1 MKSDMKHKKVALIL
15 SALIILLFVVC
26 VGMLYFRTTHRD
38 SMTAEIYLDGELIRQ
53 IDLSTVT
60 SEYQFTVNDGSGGS
74 NTITVRPGAIGIT
87 QADCPDKLC
96 VHQGFMQNDLLPI
109 VCLPH
114 HLVIR
119 IVPTDSAILTDAVTY

>member
-1 MKSDMKHKKVALIL
+1 MKSAMKHKKTAWIL
-15 SALIILLFVVC
+15 SALILLLFVVC
-26 VGMLYFRTTHRD
+26 VSMLYFRTTHRD

-60 SEYQFTVNDGSGGS
+60 SEYQFTVRDSSGGS

-96 VHQGFMQNDLLPI
+96 VHQGFMQDDLLPI

-119 IVPTDSAILTDAVTY
+119 VVPTDSVTLTDAVTY

>member
-1 MKSDMKHKKVALIL
+1 MKSDMKYKKTALIL

-26 VGMLYFRTTHRD
+26 VGMLYFRTTHHN
-38 SMTAEIYLDGELIRQ
+38 SMTAEIYLYGKLIRQ
-53 IDLSTVT
+53 IDLTAVT
-60 SEYQFTVNDGSGGS
+60 SEYQFTLNDASGGS
-74 NTITVRPGAIGIT
+74 NTISVRPGAIGVT

-96 VHQGFMQNDLLPI
+96 VHQGFMQDDLLPI

-119 IVPTDSAILTDAVTY
+119 IVPTDFAILTDAVTY